1 MMASLSDKTLFE
13 KNYSK
18 KVEAITTT
26 LVMKNHEQGT
36 MEDDYI
42 ELPNNLI
49 PGLRNDDLLHVR
61 SLSSDNYIIL
71 PFTPSGANEKEVKL
85 YTKGIEN
92 YKDLC
97 NNRIFHSPYK
107 VMIRRATKKEVK
119 LDSIELTFNDCYVSR
134 TDMWRLKQC
143 LIDQCINLNQYFDFM
158 NMSLRTAFLW
168 RKGETKTSGFI
179 SKDTKVVFRSLCTQ
193 VLMYIQISDEMWH
206 MDHQGDL
213 YFEKCVKG
221 FIPDLFK
228 RWQEEKCGHHVSIIA
243 VTRYHYKEEHLT
255 KEIRQKLNIRYDY
268 LSRPYQDFYY
278 LLVQNECYNDWM
290 TVMPKLKAALYDFRI
305 SIVDYHK
312 INLPKCR
319 ITETF
324 DVSSAADGC
333 FLEVLNLSMNNF
345 FLYHSDR
352 KFETTGQQVIFVT
365 PGCGVFYVDKQL
377 VRFTK
382 QRIIDAGISLDI
394 VCLGEQP
401 LHAVPLFVFR
411 EQGRESEEYFIP
423 HWMNYSYYRRE
434 RSSLI
439 VNSFKPRITF
449 PEDLFQKT
457 KPGLFMNVND
467 DEIEDMYEY
476 DNQKE
481 KRLSSCYKNESKIHL
496 RKLKEEL
503 NINDSVTKVLNSCKN
518 VEITIPQEVTEVIGI
533 TYDDLSYHELAE
545 EAMEDENYSED
556 GDVLTG
562 TVFSM
567 DEDQNDFFTK
577 KRKKS
582 FENKRIRT
590 FSSRGNRMNTEF
602 GPESYDCQRTLYRE
616 RIKVQSPQGKS
627 LETTYDVN
635 KKRKKIVNSRFSAY
649 NKFLI
654 NPFRLEASIV
664 QISANRRRW
673 IHVFPVDKRG
683 RAMLSHHYICGINV
697 LSKGEETEL
706 EKMDLKSGSDGKKSV
721 WAWGS
726 TGEEKWDPDMEIGCD
741 WKSLVR
747 PGLLP
752 LTTDFFPDGQS
763 LSSYTSSCHVVLIDR
778 NLMMNWVE
786 DSFLDSLK
794 NIDGNKEIKLQN
806 HLDNLLFEQLIYQR
820 LQRGFQIVLLP
831 NCMIDSALNTAG
843 FLTEYEEDPMKQ
855 CAMSFSK
862 FYHVLR
868 LYNQKIVVEK
878 LIPTSMCCPKI
889 PSLSEESKG
898 KVKSGLLSSISKNT
912 LPKNKEEL
920 IITNTSD
927 TDCSKEVYKYLF
939 QVPDMDSYIAST
951 TTFKHHNLDIIEW
964 KILDSNLQS
973 RFCPKLYFDDDK
985 IDLKAWSARFV
996 LLPSSKAYMK
1006 NVRELQRGDVFRINM
1021 IIDKHLDENL
1031 FDFSMFMQFIN
1042 PLSRP
1047 SIVFKNLERSPKIA
1061 KNNFNAIKKAFLE
1074 LKQLK
1079 YKDLILDGM
1088 FILLEFMIFLKRSV
1102 HELEEWNL
1110 VDKYLDKL
1118 IQENLI
1124 KIAVPDPKNDQKKF
1138 RGFIYYYFPDILSK
1152 ETIEYFREIC
1162 PKSYLA
1168 ECEINL
1174 EIERKISRESTI
1186 KNRDNYRIEICPSKT
1201 FKTTYGF
1208 LGYKECAIG
1217 VYDKVFCIGKG
1228 YELQLRWMIA
1238 TASNIIGIVK
1248 KWVHKADHYGL
1259 HIVPIPEDL
1268 FALATNV
1275 ASSPLRAPIPI
1286 HFEYPGLSKE
1296 HKKIVANKILELF
1309 GFLPF
1314 KYSESNKTVQYVHIT
1329 GGMFCMYQE
1338 CHETFQWS
1346 WNHMF
1351 SDRSQTFK
1359 AECTEKF
1366 QDIMLSDF
1374 KKFFYGKDDKR
1385 LSSLID
1391 SLRINY

>member
-1 MMASLSDKTLFE
+1 MTSLNDKMVNE

-18 KVEAITTT
+18 KVEAVTTT
-26 LVMKNHEQGT
+26 LIMKSHEQGT
-36 MEDDYI
+36 IDDDYI
-42 ELPNNLI
+42 ELPNNFI
-49 PGLRNDDLLHVR
+49 PGLKNDDLLHVR
-61 SLSSDNYIIL
+61 SMSSDNYIIL
-71 PFTPSGANEKEVKL
+71 PFTPSTTGDKEVKL

-97 NNRIFHSPYK
+97 NNRIFHSPYL
-107 VMIRRATKKEVK
+107 VTIRRATKKEVK

-143 LIDQCINLNQYFDFM
+143 LIDQCVNLNQYFDFM
-158 NMSLRTAFLW
+158 NISLRTVFLW

-179 SKDTKVVFRSLCTQ
+179 SKDTRVVFRSSCTQ
-193 VLMYIQISDEMWH
+193 VLIYIQISDEMWH

-221 FIPDLFK
+221 FMPDLFK

-255 KEIRQKLNIRYDY
+255 KEIRQKLNIKYDY

-305 SIVDYHK
+305 SIVNYHK
-312 INLPKCR
+312 LNFPKGK
-319 ITETF
+319 ITENF

-352 KFETTGQQVIFVT
+352 KFETSGQQVIFVT

-377 VRFTK
+377 VHFTK

-411 EQGRESEEYFIP
+411 EQGKETEEYFIP
-423 HWMNYSYYRRE
+423 HWMNYSYYRKE
-434 RSSLI
+434 RSSSN
-439 VNSFKPRITF
+439 VNYFKPRITF

-457 KPGLFMNVND
+457 KSGLFMDVND
-467 DEIEDMYEY
+467 DEVDDMYEY
-476 DNQKE
+476 DREVE
-481 KRLSSCYKNESKIHL
+481 KRLLSSYKSESKAHL
-496 RKLKEEL
+496 KKLKEEI
-503 NINDSVTKVLNSCKN
+503 NINEDIVIKVLNDCKN
-518 VEITIPQEVTEVIGI
+518 VEIEIPQDVTEIIGANC
-533 TYDDLSYHELAE
+533 DEFLYHEVAE
-545 EAMEDENYSED
+545 EAMEDENYSEE
-556 GDVLTG
+556 GDPISG
-562 TVFSM
+562 AIFSM
-567 DEDQNDFFTK
+567 DEDQNINLVK

-582 FENKRIRT
+582 FEGNRIRT
-590 FSSRGNRMNTEF
+590 LGNRGNKLNTDI
-602 GPESYDCQRTLYRE
+602 GPESYDCQRTLLRE
-616 RIKVQSPQGKS
+616 RTKVQSPHGKS
-627 LETTYDVN
+627 LETTYDTN
-635 KKRKKIVNSRFSAY
+635 KKRKKVINSRFSAY

-654 NPFRLEASIV
+654 NPFRLESSIV

-706 EKMDLKSGSDGKKSV
+706 EKLDLCIGNEGKKNV

-726 TGEEKWDPDMEIGCD
+726 TGEEKWNPDMEIGCA

-747 PGLLP
+747 TGLLP
-752 LTTDFFPDGQS
+752 LTTDFFPDAQI
-763 LSSYTSSCHVVLIDR
+763 LKSYTSSCHVVQVDN
-778 NLMMNWVE
+778 NLMMKWLPN
-786 DSFLDSLK
+786 SFFENFK
-794 NIDGNKEIKLQN
+794 NIDGDKDAKLQS
-806 HLDNLLFEQLIYQR
+806 HIDNLLFEQLICQR

-831 NCMIDSALNTAG
+831 NYMIESALNTAG
-843 FLTEYEEDPMKQ
+843 FLTESEEEPVRQ
-855 CAMSFSK
+855 VAMSFSK
-862 FYHVLR
+862 FYHILR
-868 LYNQKIVVEK
+868 LYKQKVVVEK
-878 LIPTSMCCPKI
+878 LLPKDMCCPKTQ
-889 PSLSEESKG
+889 SFSENSKG
-898 KVKSGLLSSISKNT
+898 KQKTGLLSSTPKNT
-912 LPKNKEEL
+912 PTKEDIIVTNK
-920 IITNTSD
+920 SD
-927 TDCSKEVYKYLF
+927 IDCSREVYKYLF
-939 QVPDMDSYIAST
+939 QVPDMDSYIASS
-951 TTFKHHNLDIIEW
+951 TTFKHHNLNIIEW
-964 KILDSNLQS
+964 NILDKNLQS
-973 RFCPKLYFDDDK
+973 RYCPKMYFDTDEL
-985 IDLKAWSARFV
+985 DLKSWNARFV

-1006 NVRELQRGDVFRINM
+1006 AVRERQRGDVFENKM
-1021 IIDKHLDENL
+1021 ILDKEFDEHLFE
-1031 FDFSMFMQFIN
+1031 FSMFMQFIN

-1047 SIVFKNLERSPKIA
+1047 TITFKSFQKSTKFSKNDFLEIR
-1061 KNNFNAIKKAFLE
+1061 KAFLDI
-1074 LKQLK
+1074 KQLK
-1079 YKDLILDGM
+1079 YKDITLDGM
-1088 FILLEFMIFLKRSV
+1088 FILIEFMIFLKKNV
-1102 HELEEWNL
+1102 IELNDWL
-1110 VDKYLDKL
+1110 SIDKYIDKL
-1118 IQENLI
+1118 IQDNII
-1124 KIAVPDPKNDQKKF
+1124 KIAVPDPQKDQRKF
-1138 RGFIYYYFPDILSK
+1138 RGFIYYYFTDIMTK
-1152 ETIEYFREIC
+1152 EILESFRENC

-1168 ECEINL
+1168 ECEIYFGT
-1174 EIERKISRESTI
+1174 ERRITKESTL
-1186 KNRDNYRIEICPSKT
+1186 KNRDNYSIEICPSKT

-1208 LGYKECAIG
+1208 LEYKECAVA
-1217 VYDKVFCIGKG
+1217 VYDKVFSIGKG

-1248 KWVHKADHYGL
+1248 KWVLKADQYRL

-1268 FALATNV
+1268 FALATNA

-1286 HFEYPGLSKE
+1286 RFEYPGMSIE
-1296 HKKIVANKILELF
+1296 QKKIVAHKILELY

-1314 KYSESNKTVQYVHIT
+1314 KYSEMNESVQYVHIT

-1338 CHETFQWS
+1338 KLETFQWS

-1351 SDRSQTFK
+1351 SDRSQTFR

-1374 KKFFYGKDDKR
+1374 KNFFCCKNDKR
-1385 LSSLID
+1385 LYDLIKSL
-1391 SLRINY
+1391 